1 MESTPASPQ
10 LLTSAEAATQ
20 LRKTPLAFRDAICR
34 SKAPWAH
41 WLAARR
47 VWLGRRYYL
56 RREDVEAVSLYG
68 DAVADFQALRRMEQ
82 GIYPFQASP
91 ESSAQDH
98 NDPGT
103 SRQSPKK

>member
-10 LLTSAEAATQ
+10 LLTSAEAALQ

-41 WLAARR
+41 WLATRR
-47 VWLGRRYYL
+47 IWLGRRYYL

-68 DAVADFQALRRMEQ
+68 DAVADFQASRRMAQ
-82 GIYPFQASP
+82 GIYPLHASP
-91 ESSAQDH
+91 ESSTKDH
-98 NDPGT
+98 NDPWT
-103 SRQSPKK
+103 SQPSPKK